1 MRIAVVQF
9 EIAHQAPE
17 KNWERIEQFIQ
28 KAVTQTAEVIIFP
41 EDCITGSL
49 FGDITKLDTTET
61 TKQSFQR
68 LALQYK
74 IDIVTGSVMT
84 GTAQGNFNT
93 SYYIDATGTV
103 LGTYSKNHL
112 YPSEYA
118 FLTPGSTA
126 PVFETR
132 FGKAAIVICWDLLFS
147 ELFQRLVRD
156 GVEII
161 YCPSYWYRE
170 IAETMAT
177 YNTESEEE
185 QIDALCRVRAL
196 ETNCLLVYANAAG
209 IMTYKNGSKDTLI
222 GHSQLVLP
230 QIGAQKKLSHR
241 NEELFVETVD
251 LSLLKK
257 TNAIYQLREPS

>member
-9 EIAHQAPE
+9 EISHQEPA
-17 KNWERIEQFIQ
+17 KNWERIEQFIK
-28 KAVTQTAEVIIFP
+28 KAVVQTADIIVFP

-49 FGDITKLDTTET
+49 FGDLTKLDTTEV
-61 TKQSFQR
+61 TKQTFQA
-68 LALQYK
+68 LAARYA

-84 GTAQGNFNT
+84 GTTQGNFNT
-93 SYYIDATGTV
+93 SYYIDGTGSV

-112 YPSEYA
+112 YPSEHS
-118 FLTPGSTA
+118 FLTPGIAA
-126 PVFETR
+126 PVFQTR

-161 YCPSYWYRE
+161 YCPSYWYKE
-170 IAETMAT
+170 IAESMAA
-177 YNTESEEE
+177 YNSESEEE

-196 ETNCLLVYANAAG
+196 ETNSLFVYANAAG
-209 IMTYKNGSKDTLI
+209 SITYKNGNKDTLI
-222 GHSQLVLP
+222 GHSQIVLP

-241 NEELFVETVD
+241 EEELFVETVD
-251 LSLLKK
+251 LKLLKK
-257 TNAIYQLREPS
+257 TNSIYQLRSDG